1 MVEQVNELIK
11 AKNADKVSEFD
22 IELLDATLAILT
34 DMEMTTENRFLSGL
48 VLVSHEFKSEQIE
61 SFLPQFLIK
70 MTQVE
75 MKVERFNALVRHTE
89 TEKFITKIIDTES
102 TPDFIKQFFIPTSE
116 KVSVNSDKYY
126 R

>member
-1 MVEQVNELIK
+1 MWDQFSELIK

-61 SFLPQFLIK
+61 SFLPQFLSK
-70 MTQVE
+70 MTHVE
-75 MKVERFNALVRHTE
+75 MRLEAYETHVRHIE
-89 TEKFITKIIDTES
+89 TENFITKMIDTES
-102 TPDFIKQFFIPTSE
+102 TPDFLKEFLIPTSE
-116 KVSVNSDKYY
+116 KVFVNSYINKY
-126 R
+126 